1 MFFTL
6 ILPII
11 LFILIVICDAAK
23 DVIKSRWDGSFFD
36 KHPKL
41 FPKKWW
47 DSRLS
52 WKNKWVLDENG
63 EIKLDEN
70 GERIPK
76 KLFGIIDFPDAFT
89 NGWHLVKFFLWTFL
103 IFITAVNLPLF
114 VWYVNFVILSGIYLF
129 FWWLF
134 YNQIFLYG
142 KQ

>member
-89 NGWHLVKFFLWTFL
+89 NGWHLFFEPEKINNLYYSRNCKL
-103 IFITAVNLPLF
+103 IVEVRVEKNNP
-114 VWYVNFVILSGIYLF
+114 
-129 FWWLF
+129 
-134 YNQIFLYG
+134 
-142 KQ
+142 